1 MLRKTMIALL
11 ATASVGLLTVDTASA
26 RGGFG
31 GGGCPGGGGF
41 HGGGGLH
48 GGAFRARGGGGG
60 FRSAAIG
67 GGWHGGGWH
76 GGGWH
81 GGYYRRGWGYPFAAA
96 AIGFGLGYGA
106 YDYYDSYYNNP
117 YYAGYGYDD
126 GYGYGYGDG
135 GCYVVRRAVLTPYG
149 RQVRPVQV
157 CN

>member
-1 MLRKTMIALL
+1 M
-11 ATASVGLLTVDTASA
+11 
-26 RGGFG
+26 
-31 GGGCPGGGGF
+31 
-41 HGGGGLH
+41 
-48 GGAFRARGGGGG
+48 GAGGG

-81 GGYYRRGWGYPFAAA
+81 GGGWHGGGWHRRGWGYPFAAA

-106 YDYYDSYYNNP
+106 YDYYDGYYGNP

-126 GYGYGYGDG
+126 GYGYGYGYGDG
-135 GCYVVRRAVLTPYG
+135 GCYVVRRRMLTPYG
-149 RQVRPVQV
+149 WQVRPVQV